1 MYLLL
6 YSKPFVIWFPPSRVN
21 GVLGGLTLQ
30 NYRLNMDLQ
39 CFAQE
44 KTEEA
49 TPKKRQ
55 DARKKGEVAKSQ
67 ELPGSFIMFIT
78 FLILLL
84 FGGFFK
90 ERLIAIFT
98 VSFYE
103 YMLWEAT
110 QENIIVIFGEL
121 IFDSLV
127 LLSPILAT
135 TVIIAILGNYVQIG
149 FLVSG
154 EPLKVKLNKLDPI
167 QGAKRIFALRAVVEF
182 LKSVIKFLVIGTIV
196 FFTLW
201 NQRMEI
207 VALSSLPLDQI
218 LRYAGNLTV
227 ILGITIA
234 IILIVI
240 AVLDYLYQKYDF
252 EKNQRMSKQD
262 VKDEYK
268 KSEGDPLI
276 KGKIR
281 EKQRRMAMQR
291 MMQDV
296 PKADVIITNP
306 THFAIAIRYDPETM
320 ESPTV
325 IAKGRDYV
333 ALKIKEKAKELNIIT
348 MENKPLARALYDQVE
363 IGQSIPNDLFQA
375 VAEVLAYV
383 YKIKRKA

>member
-1 MYLLL
+1 
-6 YSKPFVIWFPPSRVN
+6 
-21 GVLGGLTLQ
+21 LTLQ
-30 NYRLNMDLQ
+30 NYRLTLDLQ

-44 KTEEA
+44 KTEQA

-55 DARKKGEVAKSQ
+55 ESRKKGEVAKSQ
-67 ELPGSFIMFIT
+67 ELPGAFIMFIT
-78 FLILLL
+78 FLFLLL
-84 FGGFFK
+84 YGGFMK
-90 ERLIAIFT
+90 DRLIALFSI
-98 VSFYE
+98 SFHE
-103 YMLWEAT
+103 YMLWDAT
-110 QENIIVIFGEL
+110 QSNVIVIFGEL
-121 IFDSLV
+121 LNETLV
-127 LLSPILAT
+127 LLAPILVT
-135 TVIIAILGNYVQIG
+135 TVVIAILGNYMQIG
-149 FLVSG
+149 FLVSAD
-154 EPLKVKLNKLDPI
+154 PLKVKLKKLDPI

-182 LKSVIKFLVIGTIV
+182 LKSVLKFLVIGIIV

-218 LRYAGNLTV
+218 LRYIGNLTV

-234 IILIVI
+234 IILIVL
-240 AVLDYLYQKYDF
+240 AVLDYFYQKYDF

-262 VKDEYK
+262 IKDEYK

-281 EKQRRMAMQR
+281 EKQRRMALQR

-320 ESPTV
+320 ESPTI
-325 IAKGRDYV
+325 IAKGKDYV
-333 ALKIKEKAKELNIIT
+333 ALKIKEKAKEYNIIT

-363 IGQSIPNDLFQA
+363 IGQTIPNDLFQA

-383 YKIKRKA
+383 YKVKRKA